1 MYKFVIFDL
10 DGTLLNT
17 LEDLADAGNF
27 ALETM
32 GFPVHETEKYKY
44 FVGNGIPKLIE
55 RIVPKN
61 CTKEDTEKVHGLFS
75 EYYRKHCVDKTK
87 HYENISEM
95 LSDLNNKNIKI
106 GVATNKDHNFSI
118 KLVKDFFG
126 DTVDI
131 VCGRKDGFPKKP
143 NPYSVNL
150 ILEQFKAD
158 KKQTLYVG
166 DSNVDMETAK
176 NADLDSCGV
185 LWGFRTETELR
196 ESGAKYIA
204 HSVEELYKIITK
216 PNKG

>member
-87 HYENISEM
+87 PYENIS
-95 LSDLNNKNIKI
+95 
-106 GVATNKDHNFSI
+106 
-118 KLVKDFFG
+118 
-126 DTVDI
+126 
-131 VCGRKDGFPKKP
+131 
-143 NPYSVNL
+143 
-150 ILEQFKAD
+150 
-158 KKQTLYVG
+158 
-166 DSNVDMETAK
+166 
-176 NADLDSCGV
+176 
-185 LWGFRTETELR
+185 
-196 ESGAKYIA
+196 
-204 HSVEELYKIITK
+204 
-216 PNKG
+216 